1 MRQIQITFQ
10 NLKPGERKKV
20 QFYCLNAEHDMEL
33 VREEVFTAETFSVFL
48 KMRLFDTYYIQI

>member
-1 MRQIQITFQ
+1 M
-10 NLKPGERKKV
+10 V

-33 VREEVFTAETFSVFL
+33 VREKVFTAETFSVFL